1 MKSNLK
7 EIKILKEFEMP
18 YKIEANAL
26 YEKEEAIGFPKSL
39 KNFALEKICDGF
51 AESKTLGEL
60 AEYLRD

>member
-1 MKSNLK
+1 
-7 EIKILKEFEMP
+7 MP

-26 YEKEEAIGFPKSL
+26 YEKEDAIGFPKSL
-39 KNFALEKICDGF
+39 KNFALEKICEGF